1 MPNLRNILIYVT
13 KIVNVNLTQHRLKKD
28 AKIVKTRIYDFFLCT
43 YATVKNIN
51 FKNHSLSKCQNN
63 LGNFL
68 TIFELLAMILSRDNI
83 YQN

>member
-1 MPNLRNILIYVT
+1 MPKLSRLEYMTFFVYV
-13 KIVNVNLTQHRLKKD
+13 
-28 AKIVKTRIYDFFLCT
+28 A
-43 YATVKNIN
+43 VKNIN
-51 FKNHSLSKCQNN
+51 FKNYSFSQCQNN